1 MKTYRKVSV
10 IIPVYNAEKYLK
22 ETMESILGQTYK
34 NLEIILVNDASRD
47 NSYEL
52 CKKYTK
58 TDDRIILINNE
69 VNKGQSVSRNI
80 ALNHATGY
88 YVCFVDSDDII
99 PKEAIEKFVHEI
111 EIRDVD
117 VLGFNA
123 KVISEQK
130 EENYAKAVY
139 DASVLTGEDYLVRM
153 IQKDQMYDVVWMY
166 FYKKEIIDK
175 NHVRFVEGR
184 VFEDEVW
191 VPDIFINTSRASYFD
206 YEGYWYYIR
215 EASTMT
221 RKDIFLKKYDDAK
234 KNCEYLISLSKNFK
248 NEKSGKL
255 FADYVVRIYM
265 ESTKYLLNSG
275 KKEQRK
281 IDYKFIRRNIFEKKT
296 IIKYIIFKI
305 SKKAYFRLKNVSI

>member
-123 KVISEQK
+123 KVIS
-130 EENYAKAVY
+130 
-139 DASVLTGEDYLVRM
+139 
-153 IQKDQMYDVVWMY
+153 
-166 FYKKEIIDK
+166 
-175 NHVRFVEGR
+175 
-184 VFEDEVW
+184 
-191 VPDIFINTSRASYFD
+191 
-206 YEGYWYYIR
+206 
-215 EASTMT
+215 
-221 RKDIFLKKYDDAK
+221 
-234 KNCEYLISLSKNFK
+234 
-248 NEKSGKL
+248 
-255 FADYVVRIYM
+255 
-265 ESTKYLLNSG
+265 
-275 KKEQRK
+275 
-281 IDYKFIRRNIFEKKT
+281 
-296 IIKYIIFKI
+296 
-305 SKKAYFRLKNVSI
+305 